1 VKGVN
6 KMHAFA
12 LELEVE
18 CDGDAEQAPCLFRVG
33 SRAVRVAEV
42 VDRWP
47 ALDHVYVRLRG
58 DDGAAYVLR
67 HDLVCRSWQLALY
80 RHGRLTDGQGLPSE
94 GHGAG
99 RRALAH

>member
-1 VKGVN
+1 
-6 KMHAFA
+6 MHAFA

-18 CDGDAEQAPCLFRVG
+18 CDDGAEPAPCLFRFG
-33 SRAVRVAEV
+33 RRAVRVAEV

-47 ALDHVYVRLRG
+47 ATDHVYVRLLG

-67 HDLVCRSWQLALY
+67 HDLVRHSWQLALY

-94 GHGAG
+94 GHKAG
-99 RRALAH
+99 RQAVAH